1 MPHVNRRQFM
11 QTAATA
17 TISAGF
23 ISSCARNE
31 YDLIIRH
38 GLVYDGSGREP
49 VRQDLAIQQGVV
61 VAMGDLRQRSAA
73 REIDANGLAV
83 APGFIDVHT
92 HSDMTLLVNPK
103 AESKVRQGVTTEICG
118 NCGDSP
124 FPLDDVLSLETITA
138 LRNEYQMKISWR
150 DFAGYRRLLEK
161 RGCSINVATLIG
173 HGSLRQAVM
182 GSENRAPTAGELEK
196 MKALVAEY
204 MQQGALGLSTGLE
217 YIPGMFAQTDELIA
231 LSRVVAR
238 FNGVYASHMRNEDVR
253 VEEAL
258 AEALTIGRR
267 SGARVQISHLKASQ
281 KRNWHKTP
289 LLLAAIEQA
298 RAQGDAVHA
307 DRYPYTAYATSLKM
321 VFPAWSR
328 EGAFGDFVK
337 RLQAEEEWRKIRP
350 FVEDKISALGSWD
363 SILITR
369 LTGAARQS
377 WQGKTIA
384 QLTGDQDPFE
394 FVRRL
399 MIDEQGQVSMCGFGM
414 SDQDTEAI
422 LAAPYTMVGSDGDAV
437 APYGLLGKGTPHPRF
452 YGTFPRYLGLY
463 IREKKILSLAEGIR
477 RVTAMAAEMFGLQK
491 RGAIKIG
498 YHADIVIFDAEK
510 IIDQATYTQPHQYPA
525 GIPYVVV
532 NGMVV
537 VDKGEHSGR
546 LAGTFITKS

>member
-1 MPHVNRRQFM
+1 MPQLNRREFM

-17 TISAGF
+17 TMSAGF
-23 ISSCARNE
+23 ISSCAQHDF
-31 YDLIIRH
+31 DLIIRQ
-38 GLVYDGSGREP
+38 GLVYDGSGQEP
-49 VRQDLAIQQGVV
+49 VLQDLAIRQGVF
-61 VAMGDLRQRSAA
+61 VAMGDLSQRSAA

-124 FPLDDVLSLETITA
+124 FPLHDVLSLETITA
-138 LRNEYQMKISWR
+138 LRNEYQMNISWR
-150 DFAGYRRLLEK
+150 DLHGYRRLLEK

-182 GSENRAPTAGELEK
+182 GSENRTPTIGELEN

-217 YIPGMFAQTDELIA
+217 YIPGMFAQTDELVE

-238 FNGVYASHMRNEDVR
+238 FNGIYASHMRNEDVR

-267 SGARVQISHLKASQ
+267 SDVRVQISHLKASQ

-298 RAQGDAVHA
+298 RAQGYEVHA

-321 VFPAWSR
+321 IFPAWAR

-337 RLQAEEEWRKIRP
+337 RLQSAEEWRKIRP
-350 FVEDKISALGSWD
+350 FVEDKINALGSWD

-394 FVRRL
+394 FVRQL

-437 APYGLLGKGTPHPRF
+437 APYGLLGQGTPHPRF

-463 IREKKILSLAEGIR
+463 IREKKILSLAEGIKR
-477 RVTAMAAEMFGLQK
+477 ITSMAAETFGLQK

-498 YHADIVIFDAEK
+498 HHADVVIFDAEK
-510 IIDQATYTQPHQYPA
+510 IIDQATYTQPHQYPT
-525 GIPYVVV
+525 GIPFVVV
-532 NGMVV
+532 NGVVV
-537 VDKGEHSGR
+537 VDRGEHSGR
-546 LAGTFITKS
+546 LAGKFITKA